1 MDRRLDDVPEAIR
14 KFAPKMRQREPNGQP
29 PEIRPQRQPPRQEAL
44 QPPQHAVQQAP
55 QQAPQHAPQQAPQYV
70 QQHEAPHEQRQDPRH
85 ETRHDDPTDA
95 AGMALMAL
103 LQQAARSTDESRDN
117 AVGLAERLAH
127 ELRAVEDRVAQLT
140 AALEH
145 YRGRAEHAEQWLKQI
160 QVEIEQKLITPQAP
174 GRNPAH

>member
-14 KFAPKMRQREPNGQP
+14 KFAPKMRPREANGQQ
-29 PEIRPQRQPPRQEAL
+29 PEIRPQRQPPRPDTL
-44 QPPQHAVQQAP
+44 QPPQQA
-55 QQAPQHAPQQAPQYV
+55 AQHAQQAPQYV
-70 QQHEAPHEQRQDPRH
+70 QQHEPPHEQRQEPRQEQRQDPRH

-103 LQQAARSTDESRDN
+103 LQQAARSTEESRDN

-127 ELRAVEDRVAQLT
+127 ELRAVEDRMAQLT

-145 YRGRAEHAEQWLKQI
+145 YRGRAEHAEHWLKQI

-174 GRNPAH
+174 GRNPTN